1 MMMNLNSTSNN
12 ICSTQ
17 ITDNEPCNIQQQ
29 AIKNEEHTGVLLYN
43 QKHMN
48 KVFDRIEE
56 LKPILKELNRE
67 MDMLQKIVK
76 DKFGSL
82 TEMTIIGNFYLIPT
96 VVKRKGYEVPDQEYT
111 TIKIKHI

>member
-17 ITDNEPCNIQQQ
+17 ITDNEICNVQQE
-29 AIKNEEHTGVLLYN
+29 AINNEEHPKYINNVL
-43 QKHMN
+43 
-48 KVFDRIEE
+48 DRIEE
-56 LKPILKELNRE
+56 LKIILKELNRE

-76 DKFGSL
+76 DKFGNL
-82 TEMTIIGNFYLIPT
+82 TEMTQIGNFYLIPT

>member
-17 ITDNEPCNIQQQ
+17 ITDNELCNVQQQ
-29 AIKNEEHTGVLLYN
+29 AINNEEHPKYINNVL
-43 QKHMN
+43 
-48 KVFDRIEE
+48 DRIEE
-56 LKPILKELNRE
+56 LKIILKELNRE

-76 DKFGSL
+76 DKFGNL
-82 TEMTIIGNFYLIPT
+82 TEMTQIGNFYLIPT